1 MAQSRW
7 AFVILL
13 VAVLIVGVAFF
24 ESLSL
29 KQVSYSIRPMLKI
42 SVFYNT
48 TSVRFRNIVVANN
61 VGAPGGIV
69 LSSRYL
75 SDGVNGYYPLSTR
88 DYSGYIHVDSSV
100 HRDYTL
106 GDFFEVFGE
115 PLGPLDTLGYH
126 ANVTARV
133 PYTWSMC
140 LIDPYLNGRPPAP
153 PYPVDEWGSHVLRD
167 NETITLI
174 FANEPC
180 A

>member
-1 MAQSRW
+1 M
-7 AFVILL
+7 L

-29 KQVSYSIRPMLKI
+29 KNVSYSIRPTLKI
-42 SVFYNT
+42 SIFTNT
-48 TSVRFRNIVVANN
+48 TSVKFHNVVIANN
-61 VGAPGGIV
+61 VGAPGGIL
-69 LSSRYL
+69 LSNRYA
-75 SDGVNGYYPLSTR
+75 SDGISGYYPLSTR
-88 DYSGYIHVDSSV
+88 DYSGVIHVDSTL

-106 GDFFEVFGE
+106 GDFFEVWGE

-140 LIDPYLNGRPPAP
+140 VADPFPNNGAP
-153 PYPVDEWGSHVLRD
+153 YAVDQWGSHVLRN

-174 FANEPC
+174 FATEAC